1 AGIGHG
7 SSTTSLP
14 GDHMTEA
21 TLADRY
27 RAYIAC
33 LNSRELSRLGD
44 FVADGVAYNGERVG
58 LEGYRQMIAGDYEAI
73 PDLRFDV
80 QILVAD
86 RSTVAVRLAFDCHP
100 VGRFLGLDI
109 DGRHVRFCENVM
121 YEYVDG
127 KIQRVWS
134 VIDKAGIES
143 WLASRG

>member
-1 AGIGHG
+1 VA
-7 SSTTSLP
+7 
-14 GDHMTEA
+14 EV

-27 RAYIAC
+27 GAYIAC
-33 LNSRELSRLGD
+33 LNSGELSRLGD
-44 FVADGVAYNGERVG
+44 FVADDVAYNGERVG
-58 LEGYRQMIAGDYEAI
+58 LVGYRQMIAGDYEAI

-80 QILVAD
+80 QLLVAD
-86 RSTVAVRLAFDCHP
+86 RSTVAARLAFDCHP
-100 VGRFLGLDI
+100 AGRFLGLDI